1 MNGENKYEDIIS
13 LPHHISKARKRMS
26 LYDRAAQFSPFAA
39 ITGHDEA
46 LKETA
51 RLTDSKP
58 ELDESEKLIINEKLQ
73 MIMNNKT
80 MPETKVSITHFVPD
94 IKKSGGAYLKTE
106 GFIRK
111 YDSFARKI
119 IMSDK
124 ETIDIDAVVS
134 VEFV

>member
-13 LPHHISKARKRMS
+13 LPHHISEARKRMS

-39 ITGHDEA
+39 LTGHEDA

-51 RLTDSKP
+51 RLTDPKP
-58 ELDESEKLIINEKLQ
+58 ELDESEKLIISEKLQ
-73 MIMNNKT
+73 MIMNKMT
-80 MPETKVSITHFVPD
+80 PETKVSITHFVPD

-134 VEFV
+134 VELV

>member
-1 MNGENKYEDIIS
+1 MNSENKYEDIIS
-13 LPHHISKARKRMS
+13 LPHHISEARKHMS
-26 LYDRAAQFSPFAA
+26 PYDRAAQFSPFAA
-39 ITGHDEA
+39 LTGHDEA

-51 RLTDSKP
+51 RLTDRKP
-58 ELDESEKLIINEKLQ
+58 DIDENEKLIISEKLQ
-73 MIMNNKT
+73 MIMNKT
-80 MPETKVSITHFVPD
+80 LPETKVSIIHFVHD
-94 IKKSGGAYLKTE
+94 EKKSGGAYLKTE

-134 VEFV
+134 VDVV

>member
-1 MNGENKYEDIIS
+1 MNSENKYEDIIS
-13 LPHHISKARKRMS
+13 LPHHISEARKHMS
-26 LYDRAAQFSPFAA
+26 PYDRAAQFSPFAA
-39 ITGHDEA
+39 LTGHDEA

-51 RLTDSKP
+51 RLTDRKP
-58 ELDESEKLIINEKLQ
+58 DIDENEKLIISEKLQ
-73 MIMNNKT
+73 MIMNKT
-80 MPETKVSITHFVPD
+80 LPETKVSIIHFVPD
-94 IKKSGGAYLKTE
+94 EKKSGGAYLKTE

-134 VEFV
+134 VDVV

>member
-1 MNGENKYEDIIS
+1 MNGENKYGDIIS
-13 LPHHISKARKRMS
+13 LPHHISDARKRMS

-39 ITGHDEA
+39 LTGHDEA

-58 ELDESEKLIINEKLQ
+58 ELDESEKLIISEKLQ
-73 MIMNNKT
+73 MIMNKT
-80 MPETKVSITHFVPD
+80 VPETKVSITYFAPD
-94 IKKSGGAYLKTE
+94 RKKSGGAYLKTE

-134 VEFV
+134 VELV